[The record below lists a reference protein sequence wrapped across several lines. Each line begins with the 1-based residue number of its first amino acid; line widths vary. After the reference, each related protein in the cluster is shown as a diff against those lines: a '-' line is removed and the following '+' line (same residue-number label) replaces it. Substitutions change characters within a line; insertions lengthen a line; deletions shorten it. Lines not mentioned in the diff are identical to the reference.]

1 MLVAEQLN
9 VGGMDAPPAMSS
21 TGSGPLV
28 LKVPVRTISQL
39 SVAGPSTPEVK
50 AEQPVT
56 SQVSRR
62 HAKKRLHFEV
72 TVETELWEELL
83 ERARRKYGGSIGDVF
98 VDGLLSQLHAEQ
110 HTDQPDEAPKVSAAP
125 RNFLCDTCG
134 KAFVDN
140 SALQRHLRTHTGE
153 KPFACGT
160 CGRRFSDLSSCIRHE
175 RLHDGDNESRYTCE
189 FCGKTYSRNEHLRKH
204 MQKCEKA
211 SRTHDDGVIA
221 DGPREDTEVC
231 PVVPFNLER
240 AISDGKRRRGG
251 RAGNTDHAGR
261 AVCVVHSRTR

>member
-1 MLVAEQLN
+1 M
-9 VGGMDAPPAMSS
+9 
-21 TGSGPLV
+21 
-28 LKVPVRTISQL
+28 
-39 SVAGPSTPEVK
+39 
-50 AEQPVT
+50 
-56 SQVSRR
+56 
-62 HAKKRLHFEV
+62 
-72 TVETELWEELL
+72 TVEVLGRVLASVQALL
-83 ERARRKYGGSIGDVF
+83 A
-98 VDGLLSQLHAEQ
+98 LSGVQN
-110 HTDQPDEAPKVSAAP
+110 TPSRDTSAKRSRSSSGVGT

-140 SALQRHLRTHTGE
+140 SALRRHLRTHTGE

-189 FCGKTYSRNEHLRKH
+189 FCGKAYSRNEHLRKH
-204 MQKCEKA
+204 MHKCEKA

-221 DGPREDTEVC
+221 DSPREDTEVC

-251 RAGNTDHAGR
+251 APDTQITHEER
-261 AVCVVHSRTR
+261 RTSTTSTAPVDNEARVGSP

>member
-1 MLVAEQLN
+1 M
-9 VGGMDAPPAMSS
+9 
-21 TGSGPLV
+21 
-28 LKVPVRTISQL
+28 
-39 SVAGPSTPEVK
+39 
-50 AEQPVT
+50 
-56 SQVSRR
+56 
-62 HAKKRLHFEV
+62 
-72 TVETELWEELL
+72 TVEVLGRVLASVQALL
-83 ERARRKYGGSIGDVF
+83 A
-98 VDGLLSQLHAEQ
+98 LSGVQN
-110 HTDQPDEAPKVSAAP
+110 TPSRDTSAKRSRSSSGVGT

-175 RLHDGDNESRYTCE
+175 RLHDDEPRYTCE

-204 MQKCEKA
+204 MHKCEKA
-211 SRTHDDGVIA
+211 SRTHDDGAIA
-221 DGPREDTEVC
+221 DGPREDAEVC